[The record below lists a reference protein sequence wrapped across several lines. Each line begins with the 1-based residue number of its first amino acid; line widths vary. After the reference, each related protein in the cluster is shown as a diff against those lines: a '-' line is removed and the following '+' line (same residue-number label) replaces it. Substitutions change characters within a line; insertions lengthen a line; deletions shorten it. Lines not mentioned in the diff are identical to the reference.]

1 MDPTS
6 GGTGS
11 VTGHVRR
18 LRTLKRRKE
27 EKKEAKNKVGREG
40 KGRQGKGRQSKRFE
54 CQDLSN
60 VTKLTRSAS
69 TVPSTVLGWSNE
81 L

>member
-40 KGRQGKGRQSKRFE
+40 KGRQSKRFE
-54 CQDLSN
+54 CQDFSN
-60 VTKLTRSAS
+60 VTKLTSRCLYRAFDRPWM
-69 TVPSTVLGWSNE
+69 VQ
-81 L
+81 